1 MFILTE
7 IRNIFPNKEKYIEQ
21 YHISFTYQNIK
32 RIKITNYIFSNT
44 KNQII
49 FVIYKNAE
57 QLLYMNF
64 MLLLLV

>member
-21 YHISFTYQNIK
+21 YHISFNYQNIK